1 MTRPWNSE
9 MIGGTQLSIPNT
21 TAQPQFTN
29 LISAKE
35 GPTKVTIRAPD
46 KPKSRPI
53 VKGTQ
58 EANES
63 FERMKRSLASFPCT

>member
-1 MTRPWNSE
+1 MTAESNFDDSF
-9 MIGGTQLSIPNT
+9 GK
-21 TAQPQFTN
+21 
-29 LISAKE
+29 ISRNQA

-46 KPKSRPI
+46 KPRSRPI

-63 FERMKRSLASFPCT
+63 FERMKRSLPSLPCMWLPLGL